1 MSRGQ
6 GTIRLL
12 LVDDE
17 VEFLESTSKALSRR
31 GFSVSTAASADEA
44 MRLLEL
50 QDFEVAVLD
59 VLMPGMPG
67 DDLFRWMKAMHASLP
82 VIMLTGHGTV
92 KQAFEVSR
100 EGVFEYLTKPCDMN
114 ELARVARRAAAGRN
128 SELGEE
134 NLASIDEVRLL
145 IIDDEVEFL
154 ESVSSALARRGMR
167 VHTAASAGE
176 GMERVQEHVFDVVL
190 LDIKLPDIDG
200 VSLIRRIKE
209 KQPEVEVILLTGK
222 PSVDTGVEGMVRG
235 AVDYLI
241 KPCDTDYL
249 ANRIRAAI
257 PGVWAKREQAKRRAV
272 DDLLQGR
279 CE

>member
-1 MSRGQ
+1 MSEDTA
-6 GTIRLL
+6 TIRLL

-31 GFSVSTAASADEA
+31 GFSVSIAASADDA
-44 MRLLEL
+44 MRLLEQ
-50 QDFEVAVLD
+50 QDFDVAVLD

-92 KQAFEVSR
+92 MQAFEVSR
-100 EGVFEYLTKPCDMN
+100 EGVFEYLTKPCDMDK
-114 ELARVARRAAAGRN
+114 LARVAKQAAAGRDAD
-128 SELGEE
+128 LGEE
-134 NLASIDEVRLL
+134 GLASVEEVRLL

-154 ESVSSALARRGMR
+154 ESVSSALSRRGMR
-167 VHTAASAGE
+167 VRTAASAVE
-176 GMERVQEHVFDVVL
+176 GLEQLREHPFDVVL

-209 KQPEVEVILLTGK
+209 TQPESEVILLTGQ
-222 PSVDTGVEGMVRG
+222 PSVDTGVEGMMRG

-249 ANRIRAAI
+249 ADRIRLAVPSAR
-257 PGVWAKREQAKRRAV
+257 AKREQSRRKAL
-272 DDLLQGR
+272 DDILEGR
-279 CE
+279 SD